1 MGRIDAMNRL
11 NYNLAALDM
20 DGTLLNSDHRTT
32 AFTRDALKRVAEAGG
47 VLALCTGRCL
57 SELGEHLRALPS
69 VAYAICEN
77 GGSLYDVRADRV
89 LVQMVIP
96 DAAAERILALTRDCD
111 VCVQCFYGERSHLQT
126 MRPEDLER
134 CHVLDFLPVF
144 RQGSVETPDVVGAW
158 RRSGQPMEKINLYF
172 ATARGRA
179 QFLDV
184 LGDTGLAV
192 TGSLG
197 VGCEISPPEA
207 TKGRGLIALCE
218 HLGVPV
224 ARSMAV
230 GDGGNDEPLMR
241 AAGFSVA
248 MGNAADAVK
257 AAADAVTDDCDHDG
271 AAKALLR
278 YMLGRD

>member
-1 MGRIDAMNRL
+1 MNRL
-11 NYNLAALDM
+11 KYDLAALDM
-20 DGTLLNSDHRTT
+20 DGTLLNTDHKTT
-32 AFTRDALKRVAEAGG
+32 AFTREALGRVAEAGG

-89 LVQMVIP
+89 LSQLTIP
-96 DAAAERILALTRDCD
+96 DAATERILALTRAYD

-144 RQGSVETPDVVGAW
+144 RQGSTETPDVEGAW

-172 ATARGRA
+172 ATERGRA
-179 QFLDV
+179 QFLDA
-184 LGDTGLAV
+184 LGDMGLAI

-224 ARSMAV
+224 ERSMAV

-248 MGNAADAVK
+248 MGNAAEAVK

-271 AAKALLR
+271 AAKALLM
-278 YMLGRD
+278 YMLGRA